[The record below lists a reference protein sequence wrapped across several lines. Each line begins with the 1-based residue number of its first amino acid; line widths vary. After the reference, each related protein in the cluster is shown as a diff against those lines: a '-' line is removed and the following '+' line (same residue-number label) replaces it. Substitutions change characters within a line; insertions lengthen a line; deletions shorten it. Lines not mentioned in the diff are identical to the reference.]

1 MANELNFFPD
11 NKIDALTMLYL
22 DHQDFSN
29 LTPEE
34 LLDMYNDVRERIK
47 NQNTKNRRKT
57 TW

>member
-1 MANELNFFPD
+1 MANELKFFPD

-47 NQNTKNRRKT
+47 NQNTKNRRRT
-57 TW
+57 T

>member
-47 NQNTKNRRKT
+47 NQNTKNRRRT
-57 TW
+57 T